1 MTRRSPAQQVLRRR
15 AFPFAAVGIG
25 VVVALPLGVPGANL
39 VEVAVAGA
47 LTLAILVT
55 GLSLRWSRL
64 PSWAAVAPALAYLVV
79 VVLLRDAAG
88 GGPSALGVLVL
99 LPIVWMAL
107 YASRWHLL
115 VTLAGTALVF
125 VVPILVVGPPDYPTT
140 EWRRAV
146 VTVTVAALVGAT
158 VQRLVGEVRERAGV
172 QDTISRVARELTSG
186 RDTREEICRAACDL
200 SAASTAFLLE
210 PVADQ
215 LVSTAMVGAD
225 LPEIRIAVGREPSGS
240 VKAFISGRP
249 LFVADVR
256 SDEGVSQRL
265 ADALGAR
272 TALYQPVL
280 NGRAVIGVLTVV
292 WREPVRELSDPRA
305 QAIGLLAL
313 EAAVAIERADR
324 QATLA
329 RQAQTDPL
337 TGLGNRRLWDEA
349 LTRELERAKREG
361 VTTSVALLDLDHFK
375 ALNDE
380 RGHQAGDRFLRA
392 AAAAWRAQIRGEDL
406 LVRHGGEEFAVLLH
420 DCDPE
425 EAAMIAER
433 VRQATPEGLTCSA
446 GVATHE
452 PGEDASA
459 LVERADAALYLAK
472 RRGRDRVETAV

>member
-1 MTRRSPAQQVLRRR
+1 V
-15 AFPFAAVGIG
+15 VGIAP
-25 VVVALPLGVPGANL
+25 VVLVPIAVPGADL
-39 VEVAVAGA
+39 AETAAAGA
-47 LTLAILVT
+47 LSVAIFLT
-55 GLSLRWSRL
+55 GVSLRWSRL
-64 PSWAAVAPALAYLVV
+64 PGWAPVVPALAYLVAV
-79 VVLLRDAAG
+79 ALLRDAAG
-88 GGPSALGVLVL
+88 GSSSALGVLVL
-99 LPIVWMAL
+99 LPVVWMAL

-125 VVPILVVGPPDYPTT
+125 VVPILIEGPPEYPAT

-172 QDTISRVARELTSG
+172 QDTIARVARELTSG
-186 RDTREEICRAACDL
+186 RDTREEICRAAQEL
-200 SAASTAFLLE
+200 SSASIAFLLE
-210 PVADQ
+210 PVSDQ

-225 LPEIRIAVGREPSGS
+225 LPEIRIPVGREPSGS

-249 LFVADVR
+249 LFVAEVR
-256 SDEGVSQRL
+256 GDERVSRRL
-265 ADALGAR
+265 VDALGAR

-280 NGRAVIGVLTVV
+280 NGRAVIGVLAVV

-337 TGLGNRRLWDEA
+337 TGLANRRLWDQA
-349 LTRELERAKREG
+349 LARELERAEDEG
-361 VTTSVALLDLDHFK
+361 VPTSVALLDLDHFK

-392 AAAAWRAQIRGEDL
+392 AAAAWRAEVRGEDL
-406 LVRHGGEEFAVLLH
+406 LVRHGGEEFALLLR
-420 DCDPE
+420 DTGPG

-433 VRQATPEGLTCSA
+433 VRGATPEGVTCSV
-446 GVATHE
+446 GVATHVA
-452 PGEDASA
+452 GEDAAA

-472 RRGRDRVETAV
+472 RRGRDRVEVAA